1 MGQTQDRGSEDIVV
15 LAPQAAEAAAFFD
28 SLGLGYQHA
37 FEGRK
42 TSQIQAAER
51 LMSRLDPGARVLDV
65 GCGTG
70 LPTAGQLS
78 EGGMDVT
85 GIDVSEG
92 LLAHARRQVPG
103 ARFVRADL
111 FDQELDIGPFD
122 AVVSFYS
129 LVDLTADMFIAAL
142 ERLRDLTVTGGTLLV
157 AVSERRTDDEVR
169 FMDTSYRPALCRRE
183 DLGDWARQAG
193 LWVDELNICPEQGA
207 EGQPETG
214 LYLWARRFRDSPP
227 SRSEPGQGAMA
238 DR

>member
-1 MGQTQDRGSEDIVV
+1 MGQTQDRGSEDIVH
-15 LAPQAAEAAAFFD
+15 LAPQAARAAAYFD
-28 SLGLGYQHA
+28 SLGLGYQKA
-37 FEGRK
+37 FDGRK
-42 TSQIQAAER
+42 TSQIRAAER
-51 LMSRLDPGARVLDV
+51 LMGRLDPGDRVLDV

-70 LPTAGQLS
+70 LPTAGQLC

-111 FDQELDIGPFD
+111 FDPDVDFGPFD
-122 AVVSFYS
+122 AVVSFYA
-129 LVDLTADMFIAAL
+129 LVDLSADKFIAAL

-157 AVSERRTDDEVR
+157 AVSERRTDEEVR
-169 FMDTSYRPALCRRE
+169 FMKTTYRPALCRRE

-214 LYLWARRFRDSPP
+214 LYLWARRPPRRSPVP
-227 SRSEPGQGAMA
+227 A
-238 DR
+238 

>member
-1 MGQTQDRGSEDIVV
+1 MGQTQDNGSEDIVV
-15 LAPQAAEAAAFFD
+15 LAPQAAKMAAFFD
-28 SLGLGYQHA
+28 SLGLGYQQA

-42 TSQIQAAER
+42 ASQIQAAER
-51 LMSRLDPGARVLDV
+51 LMGRLDPGARVLDV

-103 ARFVRADL
+103 ARFARADL
-111 FDQELDIGPFD
+111 FDRSLDIGPFD

-129 LVDLTADMFIAAL
+129 LVDLSADMFIAAL
-142 ERLRDLTVTGGTLLV
+142 ERLRDLTVTGGTVLV

-183 DLGDWARQAG
+183 DLDGWARQAG

-214 LYLWARRFRDSPP
+214 LYLWARRFRDSHP
-227 SRSEPGQGAMA
+227 SRS
-238 DR
+238 

>member
-1 MGQTQDRGSEDIVV
+1 
-15 LAPQAAEAAAFFD
+15 
-28 SLGLGYQHA
+28 
-37 FEGRK
+37 
-42 TSQIQAAER
+42 
-51 LMSRLDPGARVLDV
+51 
-65 GCGTG
+65 
-70 LPTAGQLS
+70 
-78 EGGMDVT
+78 MDVT

-214 LYLWARRFRDSPP
+214 LYLWARRFRDSPRP
-227 SRSEPGQGAMA
+227 GRSRARGRWPTAEARAAGVCGVVYRPPRLESKVTSRATGVPGRSSVAKS
-238 DR
+238 RTLSSR

>member
-1 MGQTQDRGSEDIVV
+1 MERTQDRDSEDIVGSEDV
-15 LAPQAAEAAAFFD
+15 GSEGTVGLAPQAAETAAYFD
-28 SLGLGYQHA
+28 SLGLGYQRA

-103 ARFVRADL
+103 ARFVKADL
-111 FDQELDIGPFD
+111 FDRGLDLGSFD
-122 AVVSFYS
+122 AVVSFYA
-129 LVDLTADMFIAAL
+129 LVDLTADAFIAAL
-142 ERLRDLTVTGGTLLV
+142 ERLRDLAVTGGTLLV

-183 DLGDWARQAG
+183 DLADWARQAG
-193 LWVDELNICPEQGA
+193 LWVDELHICPEQGS

-214 LYLWARRFRDSPP
+214 LYLWARR
-227 SRSEPGQGAMA
+227 A
-238 DR
+238 